1 MLSLKGLCRCS
12 DTSTSLISFCH
23 FFPMSS
29 FLFFFFFCYEHEYNI
44 FSETVFQLHVKK
56 KLKVKF
62 PIALTKRR
70 FLFVCFLFCFVVVF
84 FCFFVFSPFHPS
96 QTSWQEWSWRKSLSW
111 QNKKM
116 IEGNRHRGFIIIS
129 SVGASKCSSGKL
141 HKNTSRSS
149 NAHCA
154 GWPKKMAI
162 SFYHSLS
169 PVLAQSTEI
178 WVTKEKPF
186 KGKEKDKI
194 STELLG
200 RVGEERDLLQTDNI
214 EKKTTDPNQKGDL
227 TVNALKSEN
236 P

>member
-1 MLSLKGLCRCS
+1 
-12 DTSTSLISFCH
+12 
-23 FFPMSS
+23 
-29 FLFFFFFCYEHEYNI
+29 
-44 FSETVFQLHVKK
+44 
-56 KLKVKF
+56 
-62 PIALTKRR
+62 
-70 FLFVCFLFCFVVVF
+70 
-84 FCFFVFSPFHPS
+84 
-96 QTSWQEWSWRKSLSW
+96 
-111 QNKKM
+111 
-116 IEGNRHRGFIIIS
+116 
-129 SVGASKCSSGKL
+129 
-141 HKNTSRSS
+141 
-149 NAHCA
+149 
-154 GWPKKMAI
+154 MAI